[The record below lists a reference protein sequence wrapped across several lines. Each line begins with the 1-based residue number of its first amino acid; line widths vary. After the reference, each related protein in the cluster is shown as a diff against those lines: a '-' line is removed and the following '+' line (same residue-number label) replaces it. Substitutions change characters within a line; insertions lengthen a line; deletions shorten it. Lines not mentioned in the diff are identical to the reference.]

1 MKQCAAVSRFNKLKI
16 DKVNKS
22 LDRKKNQ
29 LNLNKQQIA
38 RQIVINNFQFLNN
51 WWLVYTF
58 DGTSLSGVKIMHIVR
73 AFLIEL

>member
-51 WWLVYTF
+51 
-58 DGTSLSGVKIMHIVR
+58 
-73 AFLIEL
+73 